1 MIEHTITIHGK
12 DAGGGRPRP
21 ATVGPLLSLL
31 EPTLRDNLRLAFYS
45 SSRVKGRP
53 HKALEKAWAIRLADM
68 RGGPEES
75 TELVFELPLLGEA
88 APQLYAQMELW
99 DDAPQPEETALDL
112 LGYTLTDI
120 AANKASSNRFDLPLL
135 NRVHRFNRIVKQGVT
150 GVSLGGHCLSH
161 GRAVPLVGRSF
172 FDTVDRLV
180 HDTPPARRA
189 RVHGKLDMVRCSDR
203 VFELVTHSGDRMRA
217 AWTPP
222 DVAPL
227 KEFLNHDVLIEGEA
241 MFRPTGAV
249 LRVDADAIRLARHG
263 DDFFSQV
270 PLPARVASKL
280 KVAQHHSV
288 AANGFTSIAGAWP
301 GDESIDELMESLAE
315 LGR

>member
-1 MIEHTITIHGK
+1 MVEHTITIQGK

-53 HKALEKAWAIRLADM
+53 HKALEKAWAIRLVGM

-75 TELVFELPLLGEA
+75 TELIFEIPLLGEA
-88 APQLYAQMELW
+88 APQFYAQMELW
-99 DDAPQPEETALDL
+99 DDAPKPEETALDI

-120 AANKASSNRFDLPLL
+120 AANKELSNRFDLPLL
-135 NRVHRFNRIVKQGVT
+135 NRVHQFNKIVKQGVS
-150 GVSLGGHCLSH
+150 GLSLGGHHLSN
-161 GRAVPLVGRSF
+161 GRSVPVVGRSF
-172 FDTVDRLV
+172 LDTVDRLV

-203 VFELVTHSGDRMRA
+203 VFEIVTHSGDRIRA

-241 MFRPTGAV
+241 MFRPTGTV
-249 LRVDADAIRLARHG
+249 LRVDADAIRVARRG
-263 DDFFSQV
+263 DDFFSHV
-270 PLPARVASKL
+270 PRPVSGAWNRKS
-280 KVAQHHSV
+280 AQRHSV
-288 AANGFTSIAGAWP
+288 AENGFASIAGAWP
-301 GDESIDELMESLAE
+301 GDESINELLESLAE